1 MLLRAGR
8 AVLVVWIFRAGHLDI
23 SLGGVDAIVLIE
35 LDNGYRLEHGTCN
48 SSRSALSW
56 PTDHSARPVPLG
68 MAMGADSARDDD
80 TEEQCGDDTRY
91 AVEND
96 HRCDIMSIIN
106 PYG

>member
-1 MLLRAGR
+1 
-8 AVLVVWIFRAGHLDI
+8 
-23 SLGGVDAIVLIE
+23 
-35 LDNGYRLEHGTCN
+35 
-48 SSRSALSW
+48 
-56 PTDHSARPVPLG
+56 

-96 HRCDIMSIIN
+96 HRCDIMSVID